1 MISHGIEG
9 FHNSETTPHC
19 MPLYFMNDHEG
30 LQHACSPLHNLFFSR
45 NSSSPNYSYPHALDG
60 SLHASQRHFYDFL
73 QGIVVGCCGG
83 NGLEMSF
90 FGNCPKKNM
99 LHHGSPRFTTVQQ
112 HFVLPGPHSL
122 THSFTSH
129 ILRSYPPSHGWPWI
143 SMKTMVTWGTNLTPP
158 TSLLRLFL
166 GTWVCDGFGIQYDM
180 NMESNVRN
188 NSLGFSD
195 TTHRSSFSS
204 FLLFCSPDDNTTRF
218 GIVIYPSQASFPVTV
233 KVV

>member
-45 NSSSPNYSYPHALDG
+45 NLSSPNYSYPHALDG

-83 NGLEMSF
+83 KGLEMSF
-90 FGNCPKKNM
+90 FGNCPKKICFTM
-99 LHHGSPRFTTVQQ
+99 VHHGSPRFSNISCCQGLIRWPIVSLPISSAATPQVMDD
-112 HFVLPGPHSL
+112 HESVL
-122 THSFTSH
+122 
-129 ILRSYPPSHGWPWI
+129 
-143 SMKTMVTWGTNLTPP
+143 KTMVTWGTNLTPP
-158 TSLLRLFL
+158 HVFTKTFPW
-166 GTWVCDGFGIQYDM
+166 TWVCDGFGIQYDM

-204 FLLFCSPDDNTTRF
+204 FLLFCSPDDNTTSL
-218 GIVIYPSQASFPVTV
+218 G
-233 KVV
+233 